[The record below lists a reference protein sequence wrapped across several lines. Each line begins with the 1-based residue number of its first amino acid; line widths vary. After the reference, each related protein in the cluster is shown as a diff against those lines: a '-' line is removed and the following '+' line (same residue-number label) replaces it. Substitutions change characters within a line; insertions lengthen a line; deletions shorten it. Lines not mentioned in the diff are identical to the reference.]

1 MGVQIP
7 PGLPKFE
14 SKAKKKFEKTD
25 CGWTMKDAVQFL
37 SQVRVEL
44 TRVVWPKFDDWV
56 GSTIVVLVLVALFS
70 VYLWGVDWVF
80 SQLMLRV
87 LDYTR

>member
-1 MGVQIP
+1 
-7 PGLPKFE
+7 
-14 SKAKKKFEKTD
+14 
-25 CGWTMKDAVQFL
+25 MKDAVQFL

-87 LDYTR
+87 LDYSR

>member
-1 MGVQIP
+1 
-7 PGLPKFE
+7 
-14 SKAKKKFEKTD
+14 
-25 CGWTMKDAVQFL
+25 MKNAVQFL

-87 LDYTR
+87 LDYSR

>member
-1 MGVQIP
+1 
-7 PGLPKFE
+7 
-14 SKAKKKFEKTD
+14 
-25 CGWTMKDAVQFL
+25 MKDAVQFL

-80 SQLMLRV
+80 SQLMLQILNYSR
-87 LDYTR
+87 

>member
-1 MGVQIP
+1 MNN
-7 PGLPKFE
+7 
-14 SKAKKKFEKTD
+14 
-25 CGWTMKDAVQFL
+25 AVQFL

-56 GSTIVVLVLVALFS
+56 GSTIIVLVLVALFS
-70 VYLWGVDWVF
+70 VYLWGIDWAF

-87 LDYTR
+87 LHYSR

>member
-1 MGVQIP
+1 
-7 PGLPKFE
+7 
-14 SKAKKKFEKTD
+14 
-25 CGWTMKDAVQFL
+25 MKDAVQFL

-80 SQLMLRV
+80 SQLMWRV
-87 LDYTR
+87 LDYSR